1 MSKALKSGLFACL
14 LAAAPASA
22 LAEKV
27 GQDPS
32 VGDKVGQAID
42 KAMERLQRLI
52 EETPMYEAPEITP
65 EGDIIIR
72 KRRPTPDPLP
82 KGHRRI

>member
-1 MSKALKSGLFACL
+1 MSKSLKAGLIACL
-14 LAAAPASA
+14 LVAAPTIASA
-22 LAEKV
+22 EKA
-27 GQDPS
+27 GPDPS

-72 KRRPTPDPLP
+72 KRRPKPDPLP